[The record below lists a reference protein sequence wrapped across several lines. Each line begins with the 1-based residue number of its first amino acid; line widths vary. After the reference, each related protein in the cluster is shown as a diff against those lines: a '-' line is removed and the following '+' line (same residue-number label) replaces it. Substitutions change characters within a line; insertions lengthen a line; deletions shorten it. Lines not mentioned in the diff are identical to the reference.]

1 MYLYPCILYLVS
13 LYLVSL
19 YLASLYLVSVYLVSL
34 YLLSVYLVSLHLV
47 YLYLVSIYQVS
58 LYLSLYN
65 VSECPSQFI
74 QSLKYFHFLLIPAL
88 LFMIQGGTKNNFSLV
103 FTDFFFQSPFC
114 FLYLVKKKFFLYIYK
129 EDIFF

>member
-19 YLASLYLVSVYLVSL
+19 YLVSLYLVSVYLVSL
-34 YLLSVYLVSLHLV
+34 YLLSMYLVSLHLV
-47 YLYLVSIYQVS
+47 YLYLVFLYLVYLYQVSMYLVS

-88 LFMIQGGTKNNFSLV
+88 LFMIQGGTKKTQYNFSLV
-103 FTDFFFQSPFC
+103 VTDFFSPHLY
-114 FLYLVKKKFFLYIYK
+114 FLSGF
-129 EDIFF
+129 